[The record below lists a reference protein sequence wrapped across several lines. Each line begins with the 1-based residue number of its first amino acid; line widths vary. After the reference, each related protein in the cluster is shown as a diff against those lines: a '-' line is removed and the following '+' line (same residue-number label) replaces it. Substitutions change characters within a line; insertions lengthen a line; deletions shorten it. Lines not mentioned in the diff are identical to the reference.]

1 MAADVAGQDQHGV
14 GEIHRSP
21 LAVGDASVIED
32 LQHHIENIGV
42 GFLHLVEQD
51 DGIGPTTNSFR
62 ELATGLVAHVARGC
76 ANQAAHR
83 VLLHVFRHVDAHH
96 GVIAIE

>member
-14 GEIHRSP
+14 GEIHRPP
-21 LAVGDASVIED
+21 LAIGDAPVIED
-32 LQHHIENIGV
+32 LQHHIEDIRV
-42 GFLHLVEQD
+42 SFFHLVEQD

-62 ELATGLVAHVARGC
+62 QLSSGLVAHIAGGS
-76 ANQAAHR
+76 ANQATHR

-96 GVIAIE
+96 GLVAIE